1 MKEKIKTKIKNNR
14 YIIYISIPFLLIILL
29 ITAKVIAGRE
39 LYIDKLAYHLF
50 IEKLRNDKLT
60 TFMKLA
66 TKLSNPEVMI
76 VIAII
81 SILFCI
87 KLIKNKKLS
96 LGIILN
102 LAGITIINQ
111 ILKFIFR
118 RERPTGYRL
127 IEMSGYSFPSG
138 HAMASLAFYG
148 LLIYITK
155 RLVKNKYLK
164 ILLITLNIAIIILIG
179 VSRIYLGVHYLSDV
193 LTGYSISI
201 IYLLITTK
209 LLNKY
214 KVFPLISHNS

>member
-14 YIIYISIPFLLIILL
+14 YIIYISIPLLLIILL
-29 ITAKVIAGRE
+29 ITSKVIVGKE

-76 VIAII
+76 IIAII

-214 KVFPLISHNS
+214 KVFP

>member
-1 MKEKIKTKIKNNR
+1 MKEKIITKIKNNK
-14 YIIYISIPFLLIILL
+14 YILYISIPLLLIILL
-29 ITAKVIAGRE
+29 ITSKVIVGKE

-179 VSRIYLGVHYLSDV
+179 VSRIYLGVHYLCDV
-193 LTGYSISI
+193 LTGYYISI

-214 KVFPLISHNS
+214 KVFP

>member
-1 MKEKIKTKIKNNR
+1 MKEKIINKIKNNK
-14 YIIYISIPFLLIILL
+14 YILYISIPLLLVIFL
-29 ITAKVIAGRE
+29 ITTKVMVGKE
-39 LYIDKLAYHLF
+39 LYIDKLAYHFF

-66 TKLSNPEVMI
+66 TKLSNPEVMV
-76 VIAII
+76 VITII
-81 SILFCI
+81 SIITCI
-87 KLIKNKKLS
+87 KFIKNKKLS

-102 LAGITIINQ
+102 LVGITLINQ
-111 ILKFIFR
+111 ILKFTFK

-148 LLIYITK
+148 LLIYIIK
-155 RLVKNKYLK
+155 RLVKNKSLK
-164 ILLITLNIAIIILIG
+164 ILLIIINIAIIILIG

-214 KVFPLISHNS
+214 KVFP

>member
-39 LYIDKLAYHLF
+39 LYIDKLAYQFF
-50 IEKLRNDKLT
+50 IENLRNDKLT
-60 TFMKLA
+60 IFMKLA

-76 VIAII
+76 GITII
-81 SILFCI
+81 SIIICTKFV
-87 KLIKNKKLS
+87 KNKKLS

-102 LAGITIINQ
+102 LSGITLINQ
-111 ILKFIFR
+111 MLKFIFKR
-118 RERPTGYRL
+118 QRPTGYRL

-148 LLIYITK
+148 LLIYIIK
-155 RLVKNKYLK
+155 RLVKNKPIK
-164 ILLITLNIAIIILIG
+164 ILLIILNIAIIILIG

-201 IYLLITTK
+201 IYLLFTTK

-214 KVFPLISHNS
+214 KVFP

>member
-1 MKEKIKTKIKNNR
+1 MKEKIITKIKNNKN
-14 YIIYISIPFLLIILL
+14 ILYISIPFLLIILL
-29 ITAKVIAGRE
+29 ITSKVIVGKE

-81 SILFCI
+81 FIIICI
-87 KLIKNKKLS
+87 KFIKNKKLS

-102 LAGITIINQ
+102 LAGITLINQ

-155 RLVKNKYLK
+155 RLIKNKYLK
-164 ILLITLNIAIIILIG
+164 ILLIILNIAIIILIG

-214 KVFPLISHNS
+214 KVFP

>member
-1 MKEKIKTKIKNNR
+1 MKEKIITKIKNNK
-14 YIIYISIPFLLIILL
+14 YILYISIPLLLIILL
-29 ITAKVIAGRE
+29 ITSKVIVGKE
-39 LYIDKLAYHLF
+39 LYIDKLAYQIF

-214 KVFPLISHNS
+214 KVFP

>member
-39 LYIDKLAYHLF
+39 LYIDKLAYQIF

-66 TKLSNPEVMI
+66 TKLSNPEIMI

-81 SILFCI
+81 SIIICI
-87 KLIKNKKLS
+87 KFIKNKKLS

-118 RERPTGYRL
+118 RERPIGYRL

-138 HAMASLAFYG
+138 HAMVSLAFYG

-214 KVFPLISHNS
+214 KVFP

>member
-39 LYIDKLAYHLF
+39 LYIDKLAYQFF

-66 TKLSNPEVMI
+66 TKLSNPEVMF
-76 VIAII
+76 VIAFI
-81 SILFCI
+81 SIFFCT

-118 RERPTGYRL
+118 RERPIGYRL

-138 HAMASLAFYG
+138 HAMVSLAFYG

-164 ILLITLNIAIIILIG
+164 ILLIILNIAIIILIG

-214 KVFPLISHNS
+214 KVFP